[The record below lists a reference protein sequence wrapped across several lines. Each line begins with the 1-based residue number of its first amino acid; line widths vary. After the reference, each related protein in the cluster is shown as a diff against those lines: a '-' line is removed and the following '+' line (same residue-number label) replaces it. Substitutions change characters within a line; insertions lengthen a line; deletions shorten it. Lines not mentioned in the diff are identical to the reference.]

1 MRQRKLSV
9 LTLIDSLSKF
19 GGAERLA
26 AKLTAGLDPERFDR
40 FVCMTRSRPEPTFR
54 EELRSAGVSVLSLDR
69 GSPFDVAKWWP
80 LASFLKTRRVDILHA
95 HKFGSNVW
103 GTAWGRLMDVPVV
116 IAHEHVWSF
125 EGGRFRR
132 FLDRSVVARGADVIL
147 TVSNETRRQ
156 MIAAEGIDP
165 RTIHVLTNGIP
176 DLPDPTGPSVRKE
189 FGIAS
194 DARVIGTL
202 SQLRPQKGLEVLIE
216 ASETLAERFPGI
228 AVLIAGRGNEEKRLR
243 TLIRDKGLE
252 KVVLLAGPRQDV
264 PEFLQALDVAVSCSH
279 FEGSPL
285 SVMEYMAAA
294 KPIVATSVGG
304 VPDLI
309 EDGVH
314 GLLVPPG
321 DAREVAD
328 AVTGLLKAP
337 DRAAAMGHSACE
349 RQQREFSLR
358 TMVSSLEALYVELY
372 RASRAGRRE
381 AVTACRPIGNV
392 SFR

>member
-1 MRQRKLSV
+1 
-9 LTLIDSLSKF
+9 
-19 GGAERLA
+19 
-26 AKLTAGLDPERFDR
+26 
-40 FVCMTRSRPEPTFR
+40 
-54 EELRSAGVSVLSLDR
+54 
-69 GSPFDVAKWWP
+69 
-80 LASFLKTRRVDILHA
+80 
-95 HKFGSNVW
+95 
-103 GTAWGRLMDVPVV
+103 VV

-176 DLPDPTGPSVRKE
+176 DLPDPTGPSIRKE

-228 AVLIAGRGNEEKRLR
+228 VVLIAGRGSEEQRLR

-314 GLLVPPG
+314 GLLVPRG

-328 AVTGLLKAP
+328 AVTGLLNAP
-337 DRAAAMGHSACE
+337 DRAAAMGQSACE

-381 AVTACRPIGNV
+381 AVTAGRPIGNV
-392 SFR
+392 SLR